1 MTREEKAARNAI
13 IAERRLANV
22 SMSDIAKEFGLTE
35 GTVHSICKVLGLGGK
50 RSNKK
55 GTYRKPTF
63 TEEHLKAEED
73 RRRMMVERYEGFTY
87 VGNYTGSDGTVDI
100 RHEPCGSII
109 TKSWVAIRHTNKRGK
124 SKIGLDCPVCR
135 KREAE
140 QQVEQKRLKAEE
152 EKKRKAVQ
160 AYFIKQA
167 KVRSKQLEMRIC
179 LHCGKTFFSTNARET
194 YCSPKCARAT
204 NNSIKKDR
212 RLRKIKDV
220 KLDSTIS
227 LPRVYDRDNGV
238 CYLCGEPCDWN
249 DYEWRDGAFVVG
261 KRYPSIDHVV
271 ALHDGGLHT
280 WENVRLAHHWCNS
293 CKH

>member
-1 MTREEKAARNAI
+1 MTREEKAARNVI

-22 SMSDIAKEFGLTE
+22 SMSDIAKEFNLTL
-35 GTVHSICKVLGLGGK
+35 GAVWSICKVLGLGGK

-55 GTYRKPTF
+55 ATYRKPIF

-73 RRRMMVERYEGFTY
+73 RRKQVVADRCEGFVY
-87 VGNYTGSDGTVDI
+87 VGNYTGSDGTADI
-100 RHEPCGSII
+100 KCEACGNI
-109 TKSWVAIRHTNKRGK
+109 TTRAWITIKQGRVR
-124 SKIGLDCPVCR
+124 CCVCE

-140 QQVEQKRLKAEE
+140 QRTEQKRLKAED

-160 AYFIKQA
+160 AYFVKQA
-167 KVRSKQLEMRIC
+167 RFKSKQLEMRVC
-179 LHCGKTFFSTNARET
+179 LHCGKTFFSTNEREM

-212 RLRKIKDV
+212 RLRKLKDV
-220 KLDSTIS
+220 NYDSTIS
-227 LPRVYDRDNGV
+227 LPRVFDRDNGV
-238 CYLCGEPCDWN
+238 CYLCGEPCDWD
-249 DYEWRDGAFVVG
+249 DYEGRDGAFIVG

-280 WENVRLAHHWCNS
+280 WDNVRLAHHWCNS
-293 CKH
+293 CKR